1 MLQSSLVYLNIGALL
16 HIAQANGRFTQ
27 QNGREAGG
35 RSFYTHQNGT
45 RDTLSEV
52 FYHKVSAAA
61 ILPYPP
67 AHHMFF
73 RL

>member
-52 FYHKVSAAA
+52 FLS
-61 ILPYPP
+61 
-67 AHHMFF
+67 
-73 RL
+73 